1 MPAACIQTALS
12 AFGTLLKIGDGQSG
26 TEEFATIAELRS
38 VSGPSITADTLET
51 TTHNTPTPWKRYIPG
66 LLDGGEISAD
76 INFNPSEPTHDA
88 VSGIL
93 AIMQA
98 RLCRNVQIVFPDDA
112 NTTWTAPCIVTNF
125 EMSADPADIL
135 MASITLKVAGPP
147 TLT

>member
-1 MPAACIQTALS
+1 MPACIQTALS
-12 AFGTLLKIGDGQSG
+12 AFGTLLKIGNGQSP
-26 TEEFATIAELRS
+26 EEFATLAELRS
-38 VSGPSITADTLET
+38 VSGPSISADTLET
-51 TTHNTPTPWKRYIPG
+51 TTHNTPTPWKRFITG

-76 INFNPSEPTHDA
+76 INFNPSEPTHSA
-88 VSGIL
+88 TQGIL

-112 NTTWTAPCIVTNF
+112 NTTWVAPCIVTAF

-135 MASITLKVAGPP
+135 SASLTLKVAGPP